1 MSIDSVHCHANW
13 ARDLGGVSFP
23 LLADFE
29 PKGAVAKGLGHY
41 LANAGITDRATVIV
55 DKQGVVRYSVSVT
68 PSGERNIGDLASE
81 CEKINDGQPA
91 GDLIQPRSIPDG
103 TVLYVKSKCG
113 LSRRSL
119 VAVDNLHLRD
129 RIMVLN
135 VTQDTSAA
143 GELKKVGGKDQAP
156 CLVID
161 GKPLYESAD
170 LIAELANRAAPLA

>member
-1 MSIDSVHCHANW
+1 M
-13 ARDLGGVSFP
+13 
-23 LLADFE
+23 
-29 PKGAVAKGLGHY
+29 
-41 LANAGITDRATVIV
+41 
-55 DKQGVVRYSVSVT
+55 
-68 PSGERNIGDLASE
+68 
-81 CEKINDGQPA
+81 
-91 GDLIQPRSIPDG
+91 
-103 TVLYVKSKCG
+103 LYVKSKCG

-129 RIMVLN
+129 RIKVLN